1 MKFQI
6 INQTKFKDK
15 KILFS
20 ELQKQILSYR
30 AKEFLILNEKK
41 LPIILSVN
49 FFFRLIKN
57 YFKIHKQLNIK
68 KSIFFI
74 TLLEIIDP
82 RIIITFRT
90 FSKIFIDIDRTGKFN
105 CLTIQNTLLP
115 LYDEHKIG
123 EVKYK
128 DIFVRI
134 FFLENTLLIII

>member
-49 FFFRLIKN
+49 FFFRLIK
-57 YFKIHKQLNIK
+57 K
-68 KSIFFI
+68 
-74 TLLEIIDP
+74 LL
-82 RIIITFRT
+82 
-90 FSKIFIDIDRTGKFN
+90 
-105 CLTIQNTLLP
+105 
-115 LYDEHKIG
+115 
-123 EVKYK
+123 
-128 DIFVRI
+128 
-134 FFLENTLLIII
+134 